1 MSLNILDKP
10 TIITGG
16 SASVLSKILS
26 FHLHISTLFTVTSIH
41 EYAWRFHN
49 GHYSLIN
56 NLSSLIPMLAMSA
69 VCISLYIVTKRIS

>member
-41 EYAWRFHN
+41 EYAWRFYN

-56 NLSSLIPMLAMSA
+56 NLSSLNPILIMCGL
-69 VCISLYIVTKRIS
+69 CISLYFVTKHKS